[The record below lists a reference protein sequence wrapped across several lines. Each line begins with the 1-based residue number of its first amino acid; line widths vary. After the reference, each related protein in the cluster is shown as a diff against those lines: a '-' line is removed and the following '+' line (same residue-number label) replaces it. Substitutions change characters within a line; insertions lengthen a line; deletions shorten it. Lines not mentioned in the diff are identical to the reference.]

1 MLTTQ
6 RNAFRIKRVCGE
18 PRGLAP
24 AGSPTPEMVAGSLN
38 QATAKL
44 YYDSQLT
51 TSVSTRLHTRI
62 ARRNLNEDSKNEA
75 NLSTRRPEHPNV
87 APEKMALN

>member
-6 RNAFRIKRVCGE
+6 RNAFKIKRVCGE

-44 YYDSQLT
+44 YYDIQLT
-51 TSVSTRLHTRI
+51 NSVSTRLHTRI
-62 ARRNLNEDSKNEA
+62 VRKNFNEDSKDTVD
-75 NLSTRRPEHPNV
+75 LSTRR
-87 APEKMALN
+87 L

>member
-44 YYDSQLT
+44 YYDIQLAN
-51 TSVSTRLHTRI
+51 SVSTRLHTRI
-62 ARRNLNEDSKNEA
+62 ARKSFNQDSKHIA
-75 NLSTRRPEHPNV
+75 DLSTRHA
-87 APEKMALN
+87 APLGGTDLRGI

>member
-44 YYDSQLT
+44 YYDIQSANG
-51 TSVSTRLHTRI
+51 VSTRLQTELHTCR
-62 ARRNLNEDSKNEA
+62 ARYWNQDSKDEA
-75 NLSTRRPEHPNV
+75 NLSTRR
-87 APEKMALN
+87 APGQRRTA

>member
-6 RNAFRIKRVCGE
+6 RNAFKIKRVCGE

-44 YYDSQLT
+44 YYDIQLT
-51 TSVSTRLHTRI
+51 NSVSTRLHTRI
-62 ARRNLNEDSKNEA
+62 VRKNFNEDSKHTVD
-75 NLSTRRPEHPNV
+75 LSTRR
-87 APEKMALN
+87 L

>member
-44 YYDSQLT
+44 YYDIQSAN
-51 TSVSTRLHTRI
+51 SVSTGQHTKLHTRI
-62 ARRNLNEDSKNEA
+62 ARKNFNQDSKHKA
-75 NLSTRRPEHPNV
+75 DLSTRVPCVN
-87 APEKMALN
+87 

>member
-6 RNAFRIKRVCGE
+6 RNAFRIMRVCGE
-18 PRGLAP
+18 PRDLAP

-44 YYDSQLT
+44 YYDSQST
-51 TSVSTRLHTRI
+51 DSVSTRLQPSYTRI
-62 ARRNLNEDSKNEA
+62 ARKNSIENSKHEA
-75 NLSTRRPEHPNV
+75 TLSTRR
-87 APEKMALN
+87 L

>member
-6 RNAFRIKRVCGE
+6 RNAFGIKRVCGE

-38 QATAKL
+38 QATAKP
-44 YYDSQLT
+44 YYDSQSAH
-51 TSVSTRLHTRI
+51 SVSTRLQPSYTRI
-62 ARRNLNEDSKNEA
+62 ARKNFSEDSKDEA
-75 NLSTRRPEHPNV
+75 NLSTCH
-87 APEKMALN
+87 L